1 VLPRSRYRQ
10 YKNLL
15 PASGLA
21 GNVPGL
27 FYMYGHI
34 IADQNE
40 IENSGLLLMPLTPAK
55 PDKLNYADPAR

>member
-10 YKNLL
+10 YKYLL

-40 IENSGLLLMPLTPAK
+40 IENSGLLLMPLTAC
-55 PDKLNYADPAR
+55 